1 MATKSLLGPHTSAFP
16 KAKCAPALGC
26 PGPGCPE
33 EHGVCHHRGLAM
45 SLLLRLRLGPCSLSC
60 GYLWLF
66 GTLPPPTTGN
76 RPGSHGPVPAWLPS
90 SPAPVCTPCSPRAHT
105 DPVGLLVLS
114 PGPDIDRIPSSRCLP
129 LGQGWWVMSPGLTER
144 KRRKKEGHREGRR
157 GCAGPRDRCPG
168 RWCEHLWS
176 EAAPFGQ

>member
-66 GTLPPPTTGN
+66 GTLPPTN
-76 RPGSHGPVPAWLPS
+76 HGKQTRLPWS
-90 SPAPVCTPCSPRAHT
+90 SPSLAPKQPRPRLHPLQPPCPHRPRGPAGAQPWPRHRPHPLVQVPPPGTRLVGYVPRT
-105 DPVGLLVLS
+105 D
-114 PGPDIDRIPSSRCLP
+114 
-129 LGQGWWVMSPGLTER
+129 
-144 KRRKKEGHREGRR
+144 RKKEKEEGGAQGGTKRVRR
-157 GCAGPRDRCPG
+157 AQGPLPRA
-168 RWCEHLWS
+168 LV
-176 EAAPFGQ
+176 